1 MLKQKL
7 SASLI
12 VINALAGLSIASAA
26 FAATPPSNKLCPEGW
41 VPAPNP
47 QLGCIPNQMK
57 NPGTTR
63 PIKKNPPSTK
73 ICPEGWVPATPPL
86 NPQLGC
92 VPNKVKAPGITRP
105 IKKNTPV
112 RQIKVG
118 S

>member
-26 FAATPPSNKLCPEGW
+26 FAATPPSTKLCPEGW

-47 QLGCIPNQMK
+47 QLGCIPNQIK
-57 NPGTTR
+57 NPEVR
-63 PIKKNPPSTK
+63 QPIR
-73 ICPEGWVPATPPL
+73 ICPEGWVPARPPL

-92 VPNKVKAPGITRP
+92 VPNQIKNPELNQP
-105 IKKNTPV
+105 IKKKTPSQ
-112 RQIKVG
+112 QIKIG

>member
-1 MLKQKL
+1 MLKSKI

-12 VINALAGLSIASAA
+12 VVNALAGLSIASAA
-26 FAATPPSNKLCPEGW
+26 FAATPPSNRICPEGW

-47 QLGCIPNQMK
+47 QLGCVPNRVK
-57 NPGTTR
+57 APGIR
-63 PIKKNPPSTK
+63 KPIQKKPPSNR

-92 VPNKVKAPGITRP
+92 VPNQIKAPGLSQP
-105 IKKNTPV
+105 IQKNTPSQ
-112 RQIKVG
+112 QIKVG

>member
-12 VINALAGLSIASAA
+12 VVNALAGLSIASAT
-26 FAATPPSNKLCPEGW
+26 FAATPSSTSICPEGW

-47 QLGCIPNQMK
+47 QVGCIPNRVK
-57 NPGTTR
+57 APGVR
-63 PIKKNPPSTK
+63 QPIRKKPPSNR

-92 VPNKVKAPGITRP
+92 IPNQIKNPGTTRP
-105 IKKNTPV
+105 IQKITPAQ
-112 RQIKVG
+112 QIKIR
-118 S
+118 

>member
-26 FAATPPSNKLCPEGW
+26 FAETPPNLCPEGW

-47 QLGCIPNQMK
+47 QLGCVPNK
-57 NPGTTR
+57 VKAPGRTR

-73 ICPEGWVPATPPL
+73 ICPEGFVPATPPL

-92 VPNKVKAPGITRP
+92 VPNQIKNPGITRP
-105 IKKNTPV
+105 IKQITPS

>member
-12 VINALAGLSIASAA
+12 VINTLAGLSIATAA
-26 FAATPPSNKLCPEGW
+26 FAATPPQEPGCPEGW

-47 QLGCIPNQMK
+47 QLGCVPNK
-57 NPGTTR
+57 VKAPGVR
-63 PIKKNPPSTK
+63 QPIRKKTPSNR

-92 VPNKVKAPGITRP
+92 VPNQIKNPELNQP
-105 IKKNTPV
+105 IRRNTPA
-112 RQIKVG
+112 RQIKIG

>member
-26 FAATPPSNKLCPEGW
+26 FAATPPSTKLCPEGW

-47 QLGCIPNQMK
+47 QLGCIPNQIK
-57 NPGTTR
+57 NPEVR
-63 PIKKNPPSTK
+63 QPIR
-73 ICPEGWVPATPPL
+73 ICPEGWVPARPPL

-92 VPNKVKAPGITRP
+92 IPNQIKNPELNQP
-105 IKKNTPV
+105 IKKKTPSQ
-112 RQIKVG
+112 QIKIG

>member
-26 FAATPPSNKLCPEGW
+26 FAATPPSTKLCPEGW

-47 QLGCIPNQMK
+47 QLGCIPNQIK
-57 NPGTTR
+57 NPEVR
-63 PIKKNPPSTK
+63 QPIR
-73 ICPEGWVPATPPL
+73 ICPEGWVPARPPL

-92 VPNKVKAPGITRP
+92 IPNQIKNPELNHP
-105 IKKNTPV
+105 IKKKTPSQ
-112 RQIKVG
+112 QIKIG

>member
-26 FAATPPSNKLCPEGW
+26 FAAK
-41 VPAPNP
+41 
-47 QLGCIPNQMK
+47 
-57 NPGTTR
+57 
-63 PIKKNPPSTK
+63 PPSTS
-73 ICPEGWVPATPPL
+73 ICPEGWVLAP

-92 VPNKVKAPGITRP
+92 VPNKVKAPGTIRP
-105 IKKNTPV
+105 IKKNPPSTRICPEGWV
-112 RQIKVG
+112 PARPPLNPQLGCLPNQIKNPELNQPIRKTVPARQIKLG

>member
-12 VINALAGLSIASAA
+12 VINTLAGLSIASAA
-26 FAATPPSNKLCPEGW
+26 FAATPPQKPGCPDGW

-47 QLGCIPNQMK
+47 QLGCVPNK
-57 NPGTTR
+57 VKAPGRTR
-63 PIKKNPPSTK
+63 PIKIKPPSTR

-92 VPNKVKAPGITRP
+92 IPNQIKNPGLSQP
-105 IKKNTPV
+105 IKKTVPA
-112 RQIKVG
+112 RQIKLG

>member
-26 FAATPPSNKLCPEGW
+26 FAATPPSTKLCPEGW

-47 QLGCIPNQMK
+47 QLGCIPNQIK
-57 NPGTTR
+57 NPEVR
-63 PIKKNPPSTK
+63 HPIR
-73 ICPEGWVPATPPL
+73 ICPEGWVPARPPL

-92 VPNKVKAPGITRP
+92 VPNQIKNPELNQP
-105 IKKNTPV
+105 IKKKTPSQ
-112 RQIKVG
+112 QIKIG

>member
-26 FAATPPSNKLCPEGW
+26 FAATPPSTKLCPEGW

-47 QLGCIPNQMK
+47 QLGCIPNQIK
-57 NPGTTR
+57 NPELNQ
-63 PIKKNPPSTK
+63 PIKKKTPS
-73 ICPEGWVPATPPL
+73 
-86 NPQLGC
+86 Q
-92 VPNKVKAPGITRP
+92 
-105 IKKNTPV
+105 
-112 RQIKVG
+112 QIKIG

>member
-7 SASLI
+7 SVSLI

-26 FAATPPSNKLCPEGW
+26 FAAKPPSTSICPEGW
-41 VPAPNP
+41 VLAPNP
-47 QLGCIPNQMK
+47 QLGCVPNQIK
-57 NPGTTR
+57 NPEVR
-63 PIKKNPPSTK
+63 QPIRKNPPSNK
-73 ICPEGWVPATPPL
+73 LCPEGWVPATPPL

-92 VPNKVKAPGITRP
+92 VPNQIKNPGTTRP
-105 IKKNTPV
+105 IKQTVPA

>member
-26 FAATPPSNKLCPEGW
+26 FAATPPQKPGCPDGW
-41 VPAPNP
+41 IPAPNP
-47 QLGCIPNQMK
+47 QLGCIPNRVK
-57 NPGTTR
+57 APGVSQ
-63 PIKKNPPSTK
+63 PIRKKPPSNR
-73 ICPEGWVPATPPL
+73 ICPEGFVPATPPL

-92 VPNKVKAPGITRP
+92 IPNRIKAPGISQP
-105 IKKNTPV
+105 IKTTTPSQ
-112 RQIKVG
+112 QIKIG